1 MKEIVFLVDT
11 KDSKF
16 VIINN
21 KNNWKLPSLYI
32 KDNFDDKDFLCEK
45 YQRKYHHHIKNIT
58 TIEKGDKYVFVKCI
72 KDGELPHKLNHKVGV
87 INEIMLIITN
97 KFHNQLLFNLSIK
110 ISFEILNDSF
120 WLGIILTTEDTIK
133 DLTLKALLTDFL
145 LFFSSSFCEE
155 VIIYK
160 FGRIKDSNYVSK
172 NKINELRKRY
182 FKKCPL
188 YNSKSMKNIIEEMG
202 IDFDNCVFDNVLF
215 YIDDELIDINSRT
228 WLNKNKS
235 NFDLYNGVV
244 LSPRRWIKNFYPQLN
259 DRFEEIRKTYVDE
272 FVRRFSEKNVTF
284 KSYVSN
290 NLFDNSLSKN
300 EKIYIMQRIGLLK
313 TTMYFSKIFGN
324 GNFITIKNEEKN
336 IKISFDVF
344 LTKVKAELIEL
355 LWNDNCQNSIP
366 FLEKIIENYPNEI
379 PNVFF
384 PINRKCRDNIHY
396 GFYNELTSE
405 ELNILN
411 KYQDVYLN
419 YVIKE
424 FEKKLKIKFGVG
436 YEIGLALAQLQYC
449 VSN

>member
-1 MKEIVFLVDT
+1 M
-11 KDSKF
+11 
-16 VIINN
+16 
-21 KNNWKLPSLYI
+21 
-32 KDNFDDKDFLCEK
+32 
-45 YQRKYHHHIKNIT
+45 
-58 TIEKGDKYVFVKCI
+58 
-72 KDGELPHKLNHKVGV
+72 
-87 INEIMLIITN
+87 
-97 KFHNQLLFNLSIK
+97 
-110 ISFEILNDSF
+110 
-120 WLGIILTTEDTIK
+120 
-133 DLTLKALLTDFL
+133 
-145 LFFSSSFCEE
+145 
-155 VIIYK
+155 
-160 FGRIKDSNYVSK
+160 
-172 NKINELRKRY
+172 
-182 FKKCPL
+182 
-188 YNSKSMKNIIEEMG
+188 
-202 IDFDNCVFDNVLF
+202 
-215 YIDDELIDINSRT
+215 
-228 WLNKNKS
+228 
-235 NFDLYNGVV
+235 
-244 LSPRRWIKNFYPQLN
+244 
-259 DRFEEIRKTYVDE
+259 
-272 FVRRFSEKNVTF
+272 TF